1 MTTRPHDRPV
11 VETTLRV
18 RYAETDAMA
27 VVYHTN
33 YLIWF
38 EVGRGEYSR
47 AIGAD
52 YRQWED
58 NGLFLPVVDLSC
70 RYLSPARYGDMVVI
84 ATWVDEVRS
93 RGLTFAYEARLQ
105 EDDRVLATG
114 RTVHVCIDRSGRAV
128 QIPAEWRAK
137 MSEKH

>member
-52 YRQWED
+52 YRQWEG